1 MTGFE
6 AGFVLRN
13 EEAWERVIDG
23 CGIIDTVDEYGI
35 AEITANQLKE
45 HGARRVFAFASH
57 GLFSKNANQYITD
70 SVLEQVVVL
79 NTIPLSA
86 SSRDN
91 KKIVQLSVAP
101 LLADTIRAIH
111 GKQSVS
117 EILERS
123 Q

>member
-1 MTGFE
+1 M
-6 AGFVLRN
+6 
-13 EEAWERVIDG
+13 
-23 CGIIDTVDEYGI
+23 IDTAGTLCK
-35 AEITANQLKE
+35 AAKQLKE